1 MDPIVYQ
8 KALLGFSEC
17 CHGDD
22 DKFWACECQLSAHSQ
37 KTDVQRHVQRPRN
50 LQLKLAHQ
58 NFPFS
63 LKLDSC
69 RLIRGCEPSQPEF
82 ESKPYVISLFREL
95 IEYILQFDILQS
107 LFY

>member
-1 MDPIVYQ
+1 MSVVTVMMTNFGPV
-8 KALLGFSEC
+8 
-17 CHGDD
+17 
-22 DKFWACECQLSAHSQ
+22 SASSVLSQ
-37 KTDVQRHVQRPRN
+37 KTDVQRHVQRPQN

-69 RLIRGCEPSQPEF
+69 RLIRGCEPSQREF
-82 ESKPYVISLFREL
+82 ESKPYVVISLFREL

-107 LFY
+107 LFYEKGLIAS